1 MTESAR
7 SAANIN
13 WQRRYQ
19 DLREQQDKQQARY
32 KRKQAL
38 LVKAL
43 AQLSQFSRELD
54 PAADEKLLAL
64 RGLLRQ
70 KQFSNVDLAQVVDSL
85 EKQLET
91 SLKARSKQQKN
102 AAEQLTG
109 LLKQTSTLAESA
121 EVQNRLNELKATIES
136 QPVQYSTLAAHLA
149 SLSQLHAIA
158 VKDRRSGQSLLQR
171 WFGPATPDKQTDDL
185 PLSLETIAGY
195 LKRLL
200 EEIEHGEEMQ
210 GTFEVARD
218 VLDEGLS
225 LDNMELAVQSVAEV
239 VLASVASDRSEMTEY
254 LSDMNARLKT
264 ATKNLGESQQLL
276 IEEIALQQE
285 FGENMQNS
293 VQGMR
298 SQVKAGEDLQQLK
311 QDINHSLDNMVAVVS
326 ANQQRGSVIHSQ
338 LSDQLSS
345 LVERAKALE
354 EQGAMA
360 EQRAA
365 EQRHRALTD
374 SLTKLPNRES
384 YEETAARE
392 VQRWQR
398 YERPL
403 SLAVC
408 DVDLFKSVNDSYG
421 HDAGDEVLKQIAELL
436 QQRLRGSDFLARYG
450 GEEFVVLLPETDQ
463 QEAALVMESVREL
476 IQLSS
481 IHYGKKRIDVTISIG
496 IAEFRGKDILQSAFT
511 RADRALYQAKLA
523 GRNRVNVAND

>member
-1 MTESAR
+1 
-7 SAANIN
+7 
-13 WQRRYQ
+13 
-19 DLREQQDKQQARY
+19 
-32 KRKQAL
+32 
-38 LVKAL
+38 
-43 AQLSQFSRELD
+43 
-54 PAADEKLLAL
+54 
-64 RGLLRQ
+64 
-70 KQFSNVDLAQVVDSL
+70 
-85 EKQLET
+85 
-91 SLKARSKQQKN
+91 
-102 AAEQLTG
+102 
-109 LLKQTSTLAESA
+109 
-121 EVQNRLNELKATIES
+121 
-136 QPVQYSTLAAHLA
+136 
-149 SLSQLHAIA
+149 
-158 VKDRRSGQSLLQR
+158 
-171 WFGPATPDKQTDDL
+171 
-185 PLSLETIAGY
+185 
-195 LKRLL
+195 
-200 EEIEHGEEMQ
+200 
-210 GTFEVARD
+210 
-218 VLDEGLS
+218 
-225 LDNMELAVQSVAEV
+225 
-239 VLASVASDRSEMTEY
+239 MTEY

-326 ANQQRGSVIHSQ
+326 ENQQRGSVIHSQ